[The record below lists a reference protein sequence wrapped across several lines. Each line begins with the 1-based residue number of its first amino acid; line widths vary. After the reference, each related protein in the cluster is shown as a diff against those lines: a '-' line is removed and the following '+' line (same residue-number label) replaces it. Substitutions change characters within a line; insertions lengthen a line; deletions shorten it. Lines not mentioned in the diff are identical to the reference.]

1 MAMKT
6 KILVVED
13 EEAIRRGVVDTL
25 GFEGYE
31 VEEAAD
37 GEEGMARAVAPGLD
51 MILLD
56 LMLPKRD
63 GWEILSEVRKSRP
76 KLPIIILTAKG
87 AEDDRVR
94 GLKGG
99 ADDYVVKP
107 FSAKEL
113 LARVEA
119 VLRRSA
125 ERPNP
130 VTALVFGGCRIDF
143 ERCEVIL
150 ESGGR
155 ETLSPREAELLSYLS
170 ANSGRAVSRQEI
182 LERVWGIDARGL
194 DTRAVDM
201 LVARLRGKL
210 GESASEIVKTARGKG
225 YGIGETID

>member
-1 MAMKT
+1 MPERT

-13 EEAIRRGVVDTL
+13 EPAIRRGIVDALT
-25 GFEGYE
+25 FAGYE

-37 GEEGMARAVAPGLD
+37 GDEGLERALAPGLD
-51 MILLD
+51 LMLLD
-56 LMLPKRD
+56 LMLPRRD
-63 GWEILSEVRKSRP
+63 GWEVLEEARKARAR
-76 KLPIIILTAKG
+76 LPVIILTAKG

-125 ERPNP
+125 ERPHP
-130 VTALVFGGCRIDF
+130 VDALAFGKVRLDF
-143 ERCEVIL
+143 ERNEIHV
-150 ESGGR
+150 EG
-155 ETLSPREAELLSYLS
+155 EDAQPLSPKESDLLTYLS
-170 ANSGRAVSRQEI
+170 SNGGRAVSREEI

-210 GESASEIVKTARGKG
+210 GEKAPDIVKTVRGKG
-225 YGIGETID
+225 YAIGETG